1 MLSSSLLNLASL
13 SKGLLKGKRGRKVK
27 EGPLDSLCCG
37 DGQTCGEKSCWSTC
51 VGGRLLDG
59 PKILP
64 PGIPVFVSS
73 LPIECGPDLL
83 VASDG

>member
-37 DGQTCGEKSCWSTC
+37 DGQTCGEK
-51 VGGRLLDG
+51 
-59 PKILP
+59 
-64 PGIPVFVSS
+64 
-73 LPIECGPDLL
+73 
-83 VASDG
+83 